1 MAHANTSSGNALT
14 FQSTAFNV
22 VMRDGKPWLS
32 MRDLVTALYGA
43 SKGGGQSD
51 ATFENAEKSMK
62 RLFQR
67 NEAEFTD
74 RMTAMVKLDTAG
86 GAQDTRIFSLRGAH
100 LLAMFART
108 AKAAE
113 FRRWVLDVLDHEV
126 EQPAALKATPAPA
139 TRLALTGA
147 AQLGAEVQ
155 AEALAQ
161 LANDEW
167 LDGGRWLLSF
177 VRDEY
182 RPGEYRPHV
191 KRVESGTFITT
202 WKKLVDNIRDPAMM
216 LNADDLGMMARACLD
231 VLERRAAYAR
241 QLEMAAHRAKTAPSA
256 HPNPPQKRL
265 V

>member
-1 MAHANTSSGNALT
+1 MAHANTPGSNALT
-14 FQSTAFNV
+14 FQSTSLDV
-22 VMRDGKPWLS
+22 VMRDGQPWL
-32 MRDLVTALYGA
+32 RGAQIALALGYQNPANAIKDLY
-43 SKGGGQSD
+43 
-51 ATFENAEKSMK
+51 N
-62 RLFQR
+62 R
-67 NEAEFTD
+67 NQDEFTD
-74 RMTAMVKLDTAG
+74 RMTTVVKLDTAG

-126 EQPAALKATPAPA
+126 EQPAALKATPAPE

-161 LANDEW
+161 LAHDEW
-167 LDGGRWLLSF
+167 LEGSRWLLSF
-177 VRDEY
+177 VNDEY
-182 RPGEYRPHV
+182 SPGEYRPHV

-202 WKKLVDNIRDPAMM
+202 WRRLVDNISDPAMM
-216 LNADDLGMMARACLD
+216 LNADELGLMARACLAE
-231 VLERRAAYAR
+231 LERRAAYAR

-256 HPNPPQKRL
+256 KPSPLPQQPRL
-265 V
+265 A